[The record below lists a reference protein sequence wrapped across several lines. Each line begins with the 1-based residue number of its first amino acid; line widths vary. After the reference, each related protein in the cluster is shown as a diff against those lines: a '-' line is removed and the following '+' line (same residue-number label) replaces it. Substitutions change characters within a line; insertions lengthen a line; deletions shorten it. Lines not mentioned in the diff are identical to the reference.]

1 MAKRNDP
8 DPVLAEQTRVA
19 LLADLRQRLGPLRAK
34 AAAKLL
40 KLVGKPPPKR
50 AGRLRFEL
58 HDVSN
63 TFSVVVFAEDDS
75 PGGRLVAELFSDAAI
90 PGGTRVDWDGFWKL
104 GVDPW
109 EAVRR
114 AVVELVA
121 AAWSDAGGHDYPLP
135 AVIGLHDDDNE
146 LDLRAVRAE

>member
-8 DPVLAEQTRVA
+8 DPALAEQTRVA
-19 LLADLRQRLGPLRAK
+19 LL
-34 AAAKLL
+34 
-40 KLVGKPPPKR
+40 VGKPPPKR
-50 AGRLRFEL
+50 ASRLRFEL

-75 PGGRLVAELFSDAAI
+75 PGGRFLADLFGDAAI

-109 EAVRR
+109 AAVRQ
-114 AVVELVA
+114 AVAELVA

-135 AVIGLHDDDNE
+135 AVIGLHDDDE
-146 LDLRAVRAE
+146 VDLRQVRAE